1 MKLFQASV
9 DASHERFVIDHNRCI
24 LCTAAYAS
32 ATKLRAHTW
41 DVMGRGTASRVITD
55 LNEPW
60 GSSETCTSCGKCVH
74 VCPTGALFEKGR
86 SVAEMQERRE
96 FLPYLTLMW
105 GQDVKTPAWAAA
117 TSIGLTVPT
126 DLSEDQKTENTKL
139 SKLSGKSF
147 DKEYT
152 DLMVKDHTKDLA
164 AFQKAESTTQ
174 DPKLKTAISTAIPV
188 IQEHLSMASSDA
200 SKLGAP

>member
-1 MKLFQASV
+1 MK
-9 DASHERFVIDHNRCI
+9 RFVISIGCALVTTLPI
-24 LCTAAYAS
+24 AS
-32 ATKLRAHTW
+32 AIGKDHSPEDQTF
-41 DVMGRGTASRVITD
+41 VNEASRGGIMEVK
-55 LNEPW
+55 LGELAERN
-60 GSSETCTSCGKCVH
+60 GLSSEVKEF
-74 VCPTGALFEKGR
+74 GAH
-86 SVAEMQERRE
+86 M
-96 FLPYLTLMW
+96 
-105 GQDVKTPAWAAA
+105 VKDHTRLNKELGAAA

-126 DLSEDQKTENTKL
+126 DLSEDQKTEYTKL